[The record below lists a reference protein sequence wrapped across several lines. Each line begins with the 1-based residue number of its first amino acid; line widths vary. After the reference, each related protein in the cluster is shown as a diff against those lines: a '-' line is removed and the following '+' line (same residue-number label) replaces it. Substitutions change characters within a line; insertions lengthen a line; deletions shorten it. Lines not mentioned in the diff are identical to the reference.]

1 MDCGSTGT
9 AAGIDPKI
17 LDNWQTDAAFS
28 IPPWEH
34 PSYEQPLEWDNSQD
48 STQDDADIV
57 ELNSL
62 PGSLAKNHSNAA
74 YLDQSCRFHS
84 GENSKTTSPEKF
96 SIHDGPIEGT
106 VSGTVSPRTLPSSAD
121 DNFQLDESWP
131 HFPLFNAMTAGI
143 PMDAPPL
150 LYPYSKE
157 PAASTNTVIVD
168 DVGELPQGHGL
179 SDIPPEHFLAFQSMP
194 QPFTFNAPDVWTE
207 PSTNPSPESMA
218 NQTTPATIPLGSEL
232 PNKEMNM
239 VRDFQTPL
247 RSLESR
253 WLDSLESQLPS
264 NMTSP
269 ASLSTIPPG
278 PGFFK
283 EEKLG
288 QDGFQY
294 KSESSSVSG
303 DLSAGVYE
311 CSYSATSDDAP
322 AFADRQLDE
331 EGPWKG
337 AQKDEPEMAQPLPS
351 ATAFMVSE
359 TPSESFFVAVPSR
372 SRASSSAAQRSTV
385 RPQALALQSAATVRK
400 RKQRGSNHSLD
411 LGQPKPLQ
419 IVQEDGQG
427 GSIASADF
435 VSPPRGARRKGPL
448 SMVGRANAGLRRKNK
463 DTCVQC
469 RLNKRKCDGNAPCD
483 ACRPTLHEQPCARA
497 CFANIVEYGTCNYV
511 SQRAVNHPTLDRTGR
526 VRMDIPVEFDLND
539 LISFLGERQGRFN
552 IRASQAW
559 GSLYVLDLGETYK
572 FLRSLS
578 DYNGNSRSNFL
589 EFIDRRIVESKDKSK
604 NWLTCVKDCDPM
616 NNFYTLLS
624 RWNNMP
630 SRASYSFVPLHS
642 GAQERPMDIHNADD
656 RREIL
661 LAAQL
666 SRIVCRMLEVEG
678 FRKLE
683 RDFYN
688 IKWKQISQET
698 HLRFLNELGNILLT
712 LRWRVSWWKRLG
724 DGGQEPDPSKQHYV
738 DRVDLLCR
746 ILYVYYTCVLA
757 KLPSWCAAEVP
768 KGVWSTYA
776 DTENAVWD
784 DFPVDPTDDGF
795 QRWIDRGKELVEQA
809 GAPNGTS
816 KIAH

>member
-1 MDCGSTGT
+1 MDCGNTGT

-17 LDNWQTDAAFS
+17 LDNWQTDSAFS

-34 PSYEQPLEWDNSQD
+34 PPYEQPLEWDTSQD

-57 ELNSL
+57 DLTL
-62 PGSLAKNHSNAA
+62 HGSLSKNHSNAS
-74 YLDQSCRFHS
+74 YLDQSSGFHS
-84 GENSKTTSPEKF
+84 SDNSKQGTTTPEKF
-96 SIHDGPIEGT
+96 SIAEGT

-131 HFPLFNAMTAGI
+131 QYQLFNAMTAGI
-143 PMDAPPL
+143 PMEAPPL

-168 DVGELPQGHGL
+168 DVGEPPQSHGMADMP
-179 SDIPPEHFLAFQSMP
+179 SDHFLSFQNMP
-194 QPFTFNAPDVWTE
+194 QPFQFSTPAAWTE
-207 PSTNPSPESMA
+207 HSANATAENMA
-218 NQTTPATIPLGSEL
+218 NPAPPVSIPLGPEL
-232 PNKEMNM
+232 PNKDVNSL
-239 VRDFQTPL
+239 RDFQGPL
-247 RSLESR
+247 RALESR
-253 WLDSLESQLPS
+253 WLDGLESQLPT

-269 ASLSTIPPG
+269 TSLSTLPQG
-278 PGFFK
+278 AGFFK
-283 EEKLG
+283 EEKQG

-303 DLSAGVYE
+303 DYPTGAYE
-311 CSYSATSDDAP
+311 CSYSATSDDTP
-322 AFADRQLDE
+322 GYPEQQLDE
-331 EGPWKG
+331 ETIWKST
-337 AQKDEPEMAQPLPS
+337 QKDETSEISQPPQS

-359 TPSESFFVAVPSR
+359 TQSESFFVSVPSR
-372 SRASSSAAQRSTV
+372 SRASSSAAQRTAG
-385 RPQALALQSAATVRK
+385 RPQALALQSVATVRK
-400 RKQRGSNHSLD
+400 RKPRSSNVSLD
-411 LGQPKPLQ
+411 HGHPKPLQ

-448 SMVGRANAGLRRKNK
+448 TMVGRANAGLRRKNK

-469 RLNKRKCDGNAPCD
+469 RLNKRKCDGSSPCD

-511 SQRAVNHPTLDRTGR
+511 SQRAVNHPTLDRSGR
-526 VRMDIPVEFDLND
+526 VRMDIPVEFDMND
-539 LISFLGERQGRFN
+539 LLSFLGERQGRFN
-552 IRASQAW
+552 IRASQSW

-572 FLRSLS
+572 FLRGLS

-604 NWLTCVKDCDPM
+604 NWLTCVKDCDPI
-616 NNFYTLLS
+616 NNFYALLS
-624 RWNNMP
+624 QWNNMP

-642 GAQERPMDIHNADD
+642 GGQERPMNIQNADD

-661 LAAQL
+661 MAAQL

-688 IKWKQISQET
+688 IKWKQISQDT

-724 DGGQEPDPSKQHYV
+724 DGGRKPDPSKQHYI

-757 KLPSWCAAEVP
+757 KLPSWTAADVP

-776 DTENAVWD
+776 DTETAVWD
-784 DFPVDPTDDGF
+784 DFPVDPTDEGF
-795 QRWIDRGKELVEQA
+795 QRWINRGQELVEQA

>member
-28 IPPWEH
+28 IPSWEH
-34 PSYEQPLEWDNSQD
+34 STYEHPLDWDTSQD
-48 STQDDADIV
+48 SSQADGEIV
-57 ELNSL
+57 DVTAQYG
-62 PGSLAKNHSNAA
+62 PLAKDQPDASYAA
-74 YLDQSCRFHS
+74 QANGYRRGDNSSKQS
-84 GENSKTTSPEKF
+84 TTSPDKF
-96 SIHDGPIEGT
+96 SIADATIEGT
-106 VSGTVSPRTLPSSAD
+106 ISGTVSPRTLPSAD
-121 DNFQLDESWP
+121 DNFHLDDSWP
-131 HFPLFNAMTAGI
+131 QYQMFNTLTAGV
-143 PMDAPPL
+143 PMENPL
-150 LYPYSKE
+150 LYQYAKDPT
-157 PAASTNTVIVD
+157 ASGNTVIVE
-168 DVGELPQGHGL
+168 DVGELSQDHGFPDISPDQFL
-179 SDIPPEHFLAFQSMP
+179 SFQNMP
-194 QPFTFNAPDVWTE
+194 QAFPFPPTDTWPE
-207 PSTNPSPESMA
+207 PSTSPSTTDHMGNSM
-218 NQTTPATIPLGSEL
+218 QVPIPMGSQL
-232 PNKEMNM
+232 PNKNVNAMRAFHGSM
-239 VRDFQTPL
+239 

-253 WLDSLESQLPS
+253 WLESLESQLPT
-264 NMTSP
+264 NMTP
-269 ASLSTIPPG
+269 ASMPTVPQDPG
-278 PGFFK
+278 LFRDNK
-283 EEKLG
+283 E

-303 DLSAGVYE
+303 DFSGVYE
-311 CSYSATSDDAP
+311 CSYSATSDEPSAFPERKLNEDAS
-322 AFADRQLDE
+322 
-331 EGPWKG
+331 WN
-337 AQKDEPEMAQPLPS
+337 AQKDEASEVSQPLQS
-351 ATAFMVSE
+351 ATAYMVSE
-359 TPSESFFVAVPSR
+359 TPSEPVLGSAPSR
-372 SRASSSAAQRSTV
+372 SRASSNAAQRANA
-385 RPQALALQSAATVRK
+385 RPQALGLQSVATVRK
-400 RKQRGSNHSLD
+400 RKQRSSNGSIDGL
-411 LGQPKPLQ
+411 PKPLQ

-497 CFANIVEYGTCNYV
+497 CFANIVEYGTCNYI

-526 VRMDIPVEFDLND
+526 VRMEIPVEFDLSD
-539 LISFLGERQGRFN
+539 LLTFLGERQGRFN
-552 IRASQAW
+552 IRASQSW

-616 NNFYTLLS
+616 NNIYSLLS
-624 RWNNMP
+624 QWNNMP
-630 SRASYSFVPLHS
+630 SRASYSFVPIQS
-642 GAQERPMDIHNADD
+642 GGQERPMDIHNPDD
-656 RREIL
+656 QREIL

-698 HLRFLNELGNILLT
+698 HLRFLGELGHILLT

-724 DGGQEPDPSKQHYV
+724 DGGRNPDPTKQHYV
-738 DRVDLLCR
+738 ERVDLLCR

-757 KLPSWCAAEVP
+757 KLPSWSVSEVP
-768 KGVWSTYA
+768 KGIWSTYPDSETA
-776 DTENAVWD
+776 IWD
-784 DFPVDPTDDGF
+784 DFPVDPSDDGF
-795 QRWIDRGKELVEQA
+795 QSWMDRGQELIDEA
-809 GAPNGTS
+809 GVQKRSPKA
-816 KIAH
+816 

>member
-1 MDCGSTGT
+1 MDCGGTGT

-28 IPPWEH
+28 WEH
-34 PSYEQPLEWDNSQD
+34 PPYEQPLEWDTSQD
-48 STQDDADIV
+48 STQEDADIV
-57 ELNSL
+57 ELNTL
-62 PGSLAKNHSNAA
+62 HGSLSKTHSHAP
-74 YLDQSCRFHS
+74 YLDQSCGLHS
-84 GENSKTTSPEKF
+84 GENSKQGTTSPEKF
-96 SIHDGPIEGT
+96 SISDGPIEGT

-131 HFPLFNAMTAGI
+131 QYQLFNVLTAGI
-143 PMDAPPL
+143 PMDTTPL

-168 DVGELPQGHGL
+168 DVGELPQEHGL
-179 SDIPPEHFLAFQSMP
+179 PDIPSDHFLSFQNMP
-194 QPFTFNAPDVWTE
+194 QPFPFTVAENWTE
-207 PSTNPSPESMA
+207 PSTNPAVDNVASQAPTASLSLR
-218 NQTTPATIPLGSEL
+218 PEL
-232 PNKEMNM
+232 PNKEINP
-239 VRDFQTPL
+239 VRDFSAPL

-269 ASLSTIPPG
+269 TSLSTVPQG
-278 PGFFK
+278 PAFFK
-283 EEKLG
+283 EEKPG
-288 QDGFQY
+288 QDVFQY

-303 DLSAGVYE
+303 DFSAGVYE

-322 AFADRQLDE
+322 AFAERQLGE
-331 EGPWKG
+331 EGPWKSV
-337 AQKDEPEMAQPLPS
+337 QEDETEMSQPLRN

-359 TPSESFFVAVPSR
+359 TPAESFFASAPSK
-372 SRASSSAAQRSTV
+372 SRASSAVQRNSS
-385 RPQALALQSAATVRK
+385 RPQALALQSVATVRK

-448 SMVGRANAGLRRKNK
+448 TMVGRANAGMRRKNK

-511 SQRAVNHPTLDRTGR
+511 SQRAINHPTLDRTGR
-526 VRMDIPVEFDLND
+526 VRMDIPVEFDLSD
-539 LISFLGERQGRFN
+539 LLSFLGERQGRFN

-559 GSLYVLDLGETYK
+559 GSLYVLDLGEAYK

-630 SRASYSFVPLHS
+630 SRASYSFVPLHP
-642 GAQERPMDIHNADD
+642 GAPERPMDIHNTDD

-688 IKWKQISQET
+688 IKWKQISQDT
-698 HLRFLNELGNILLT
+698 HLRFLGELGNILLT

-757 KLPSWCAAEVP
+757 KLPSWCAADVP

-784 DFPVDPTDDGF
+784 DFPVDPTDEGF